1 MGLVHGNVYEELLSI
16 ALDGQISTVLTSP
29 NCRTRS
35 KLRHV
40 EIPGMNLPGPAR
52 CWEGG
57 EWGIP
62 GTSDLEKKK
71 CWEDDVMMFRS
82 WMIFA
87 VAQECRKAEGKKDSV
102 NFLLE
107 HPSAPEEMPEV
118 VSIWKTLSW
127 KQLKNI

>member
-1 MGLVHGNVYEELLSI
+1 
-16 ALDGQISTVLTSP
+16 
-29 NCRTRS
+29 
-35 KLRHV
+35 
-40 EIPGMNLPGPAR
+40 
-52 CWEGG
+52 
-57 EWGIP
+57 
-62 GTSDLEKKK
+62 
-71 CWEDDVMMFRS
+71 MMFRS

-127 KQLKNI
+127 KQLKNNNLVVCEVDQGDLGSGATKPTMGNQPEAGISQGWGSCEEEKKDRRKNKGGDSAGVTKVGKVDSNNDELHR